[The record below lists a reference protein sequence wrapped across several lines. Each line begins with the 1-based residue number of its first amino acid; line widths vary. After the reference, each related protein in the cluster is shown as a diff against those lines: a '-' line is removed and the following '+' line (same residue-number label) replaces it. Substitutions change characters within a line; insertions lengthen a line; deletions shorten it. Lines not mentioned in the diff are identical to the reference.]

1 VLYDSYMPRAITVAL
16 VFFVAMNA
24 FAGAFMATGAASTL
38 GLDAPTGEDDQ
49 YDRYDQQQNVTGGT
63 GQGDTLADFRNAA
76 TSQLA
81 SIFGAIFPGLRMLN
95 RAGVPDYII
104 SILGSVFGVMI
115 VVAALSF
122 LRGVNL

>member
-1 VLYDSYMPRAITVAL
+1 MPRAITVAL

-24 FAGAFMATGAASTL
+24 FAGAFMATGAADTL
-38 GLDAPTGEDDQ
+38 GLDAPTGEQDEYEQ
-49 YDRYDQQQNVTGGT
+49 YDEEQNVTGGT

-81 SIFGAIFPGLRMLN
+81 GIFGAIFPGLRMLH

-104 SILGSVFGVMI
+104 GILGSVFGVMF
-115 VVAALSF
+115 VVASLSF